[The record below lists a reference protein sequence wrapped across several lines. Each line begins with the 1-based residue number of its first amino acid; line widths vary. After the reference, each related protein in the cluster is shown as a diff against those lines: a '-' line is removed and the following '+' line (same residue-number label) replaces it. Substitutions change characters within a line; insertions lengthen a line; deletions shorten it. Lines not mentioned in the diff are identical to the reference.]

1 VWFDINQRSSTP
13 IYRQLVDGIKQAIA
27 RGILMQGERLPSVR
41 ELAARIAINPNTIAK
56 AYQGLERDGIIETL
70 RGRGTF
76 VAVQEIKASKGERKK
91 AVREM
96 AEKILVEAYYLGLTQ
111 EELME
116 ILGEA
121 VEEWYRER
129 SVGK

>member
-1 VWFDINQRSSTP
+1 LWFDINQRSSTP
-13 IYRQLVDGIKQAIA
+13 IYRQLVEGIKQAIA
-27 RGILMQGERLPSVR
+27 RGILMQGEKLPSVR

-56 AYQGLERDGIIETL
+56 AYQELERDGIIETL

-76 VAVQEIKASKGERKK
+76 VAVQGIKAGKGERKK